1 MTAPNSIKNTAEKWT
16 AYSPPSIVAAA
27 STPSRPSG
35 PCTQPGDPIPCDGYL
50 NIGTTLAEIG
60 GSFDDVAKLAIY
72 VVDWDSEKMPLLGE
86 GVSGQRRSWAS
97 IRTNRS
103 PC

>member
-1 MTAPNSIKNTAEKWT
+1 VQGSAVQQAVRP
-16 AYSPPSIVAAA
+16 
-27 STPSRPSG
+27 RPSD
-35 PCTQPGDPIPCDGYL
+35 PCAQPGDPIPCDGYL

-86 GVSGQRRSWAS
+86 GVVRAAAKLGIDFRS
-97 IRTNRS
+97 NRS